1 MPFLSIASRKFP
13 PWLRFAAF
21 AWLLFYIPTYWRYWG
36 LANFL
41 HLCDVA
47 VLLTSIGILVN
58 SPVLISSQAV
68 SSLVIDALWLLDA
81 AWRLIL
87 RRHPIGGTEYL
98 FNESY
103 PLWLRLMSLFHIVL
117 PVLLIWAIRQMGYDR
132 RALLVQ
138 SAVTILLF
146 LAACFTN
153 PSENINFVFT
163 APIFNRQLGPAP
175 VHVAL
180 SIGFLVCVVYYP
192 THLLLKKLFPLPTSF
207 RSSGETAERAG

>member
-1 MPFLSIASRKFP
+1 MPFPSAASRRFP

-21 AWLLFYIPTYWRYWG
+21 AWLVFYIPTYWRYWG

-117 PVLLIWAIRQMGYDR
+117 PVLLIWALRRMGYDR
-132 RALLVQ
+132 RALLFQ
-138 SAVTILLF
+138 SAVMILLF
-146 LAACFTN
+146 IAARFTN

-175 VHVAL
+175 VHVAV
-180 SIGFLVCVVYYP
+180 SILFMVFVIYLP
-192 THLLLKKLFPLPTSF
+192 THLLLKKLFPLPNRL
-207 RSSGETAERAG
+207 RSGGRTVERAG